1 MRRLISTVG
10 LPRGDWLR
18 YRKKGI
24 TGTDAG
30 AITGFNPYVSAFQ
43 VYQDKI
49 TDEISDFDNESMRQ
63 GRDLEA
69 YVAHRFA
76 EKTGLNVRRAN
87 AIFQNEEHPL
97 MLADFDRLIVG
108 QRAGLECKT
117 VSPYSSDKWA
127 DDHIPLHYQMQVQ
140 HYLAVSGFD
149 RWYIAALILG
159 KELMIRQID
168 RDEELILY
176 LTTIEE
182 RFWREHIEACVP
194 PEPDGTKS
202 CSEQIARMYFRADF
216 EKSVELPGYGALL
229 RRRGEVSE
237 LMDKLEREK
246 NAIDQKVKLQMQ
258 DAAYATTEGFRV
270 SWTNYESSRLDAKRL
285 KAEQPE
291 IYQKYS
297 KSTQSRRFVV
307 NPIKT

>member
-1 MRRLISTVG
+1 MKRLISTLG
-10 LPRGDWLR
+10 LPKADWLR
-18 YRKKGI
+18 CRKQGI

-49 TDEISDFDNESMRQ
+49 TDEVSNFDNEAMRQ
-63 GRDLEA
+63 GRDLEE
-69 YVAHRFA
+69 YVARRFT
-76 EKTGLNVRRAN
+76 EKTGLKVRRAN
-87 AIFQNEEHPL
+87 AIFQNAEQPL

-149 RWYIAALILG
+149 CWYVAALILG
-159 KELMIRQID
+159 KELIIRRID
-168 RDEELILY
+168 RDEELISY

-182 RFWREHIEACVP
+182 RFWREHVEARIP

-202 CSEQIARMYFRADF
+202 CSEQIARMYFKADF
-216 EKSVELPGYGALL
+216 QKSVELSGCGALL

-246 NAIDQKVKLQMQ
+246 NAIDQKIKLQMQ
-258 DAAYATTEGFRV
+258 DAAYATTEAFRV
-270 SWTNYESSRLDAKRL
+270 SWTSYESSRLDSKRL

-297 KSTQSRRFVV
+297 KSTQSRRFVI
-307 NPIKT
+307 NSIT